1 LPIFTRVLG
10 YCLILFAL
18 TATLC
23 AEPYDP
29 NLGSMIDAFLAGR
42 ASPIAGNGS
51 AFFTSG
57 VANNVDPR
65 LIVAIAGAET
75 TFGTNW
81 GLCSPTSYNAWS
93 WFYNRSGTNACTN
106 STFSSYAQ
114 GIQKVTSGIRRL
126 YLNRNLNTIP
136 LIGSVYCASGCGSWI
151 PSVTTYY
158 TNLGGDTSDLTFAR
172 SLIDFEQFSGPCC
185 FTGVQPPVTDGI
197 ATFSGGQILNATSFL
212 PVDQSSAYGTA
223 SFCPGCSPNITITF
237 SQPVSDFSVFIANG
251 NIVTVTYTVSDD
263 QGNTQTIMLVANLN
277 SGAGT
282 LTLPDSNIQSVIVS
296 GGPAPG
302 GLPWDFFIDNVQFAP
317 SGP

>member
-1 LPIFTRVLG
+1 LPVYARFLG
-10 YCLILFAL
+10 YCLILFPL
-18 TATLC
+18 TAVLR

-29 NLGSMIDAFLAGR
+29 NIGSTIDSFLGGHG
-42 ASPIAGNGS
+42 SPIAGNGS
-51 AFFTSG
+51 VFFTSG
-57 VANNVDPR
+57 ITNNVDPR

-93 WFYNRSGTNACTN
+93 WFYNRSGANACTN

-136 LIGSVYCASGCGSWI
+136 LIGSVYCASGCGSWT
-151 PSVTTYY
+151 PAVTTYY
-158 TNLGGDTSDLTFAR
+158 TALGGDTSDLTFAR
-172 SLIDFEQFSGPCC
+172 TLIDFEQFSGPCC

-197 ATFSGGQILNATSFL
+197 ATFSGGQVLDAASFL
-212 PVDQSSAYGTA
+212 PVDRSRVYGTA
-223 SFCPGCSPNITITF
+223 SFCVGCSPNIAITF
-237 SQPVSDFSVFIANG
+237 SKPVSDFGVFIANG

-263 QGNTQTIMLVANLN
+263 QGSIQTITLVENFN

-302 GLPWDFFIDNVQFAP
+302 GVAWDFLIDNVQFAP